1 MEEGDNEDNEKKRQF
16 VKKLRAAGGL
26 LQFLLSLIPLSLKN
40 PKRKAAKN
48 IVIKRNPHNPNKRYQ
63 SFAAPTA
70 NVLLVLA
77 ASRTTVT
84 LSLSYPNPSIPLGS
98 LLA

>member
-48 IVIKRNPHNPNKRYQ
+48 IVIKRNPHNPNKRHQ

-70 NVLLVLA
+70 CTACACGLAYNRDPQPLLPQTKH
-77 ASRTTVT
+77 TTR
-84 LSLSYPNPSIPLGS
+84 
-98 LLA
+98 